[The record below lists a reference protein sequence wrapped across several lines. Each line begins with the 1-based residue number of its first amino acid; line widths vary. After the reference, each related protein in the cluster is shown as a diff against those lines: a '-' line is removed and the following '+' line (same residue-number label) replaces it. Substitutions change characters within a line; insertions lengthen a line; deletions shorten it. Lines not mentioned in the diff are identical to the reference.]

1 MFGIFRQKKRIDD
14 LKKEVKESFDHVKKD
29 FNKVGQWI
37 SHIDDKQ
44 KKNSSELENIKNQII
59 ELKADLFEIKEY
71 LSFFELD
78 VGKRL
83 SKQTQTKIN
92 KQTLNNVVQTPV
104 QTPVQTDI
112 LSNLTV
118 TERAII
124 WSLLNTEMNLS
135 YEDLASLL
143 GKDKSTL
150 RGQVNSIRQKNEM
163 LIKETKEATGKKRLF
178 IPEEIKEKII
188 KNVKVRIKMKKN
200 EKNENL
206 KRIRRLFI
214 RVKLLKKI

>member
-92 KQTLNNVVQTPV
+92 KQTLDNVVQTPV
-104 QTPVQTDI
+104 QTHVQTDI

-200 EKNENL
+200 EK
-206 KRIRRLFI
+206 K
-214 RVKLLKKI
+214 

>member
-92 KQTLNNVVQTPV
+92 KQTLDNVVQTPV

-200 EKNENL
+200 EK
-206 KRIRRLFI
+206 K
-214 RVKLLKKI
+214 

>member
-200 EKNENL
+200 EKVRVIL
-206 KRIRRLFI
+206 KI
-214 RVKLLKKI
+214 

>member
-92 KQTLNNVVQTPV
+92 KQTLDNVVQTPV

-188 KNVKVRIKMKKN
+188 KNVTVRIKMKKN
-200 EKNENL
+200 EK
-206 KRIRRLFI
+206 K
-214 RVKLLKKI
+214 

>member
-200 EKNENL
+200 EK
-206 KRIRRLFI
+206 K
-214 RVKLLKKI
+214 

>member
-188 KNVKVRIKMKKN
+188 KNVKGRIKMKKN
-200 EKNENL
+200 EK
-206 KRIRRLFI
+206 K
-214 RVKLLKKI
+214 